1 MKFLRLDK
9 KTGSGA
15 PSISSRYAYLVHT
28 DAVAHFPPVNEKG
41 VRLEGS
47 IELKEDCHMIP
58 VYLTNSSQEFSYDII
73 GDDDEKTYLVKFSG
87 THPGTELEGLEFSKN
102 MIEQPFLVLLPSCKA
117 NEPWKLLGEMTN
129 PLIFTSSHKSAREG
143 SKFNFNFEQ
152 RIGSEF
158 IYFSYGGTIVPPPE
172 GGGTDPEIPDGGFD
186 PSKWAKRNADN
197 VEGANVIL
205 WREALEI
212 YSKTEIDNLIKAQ
225 TVDRILS
232 IGDIT
237 ATSNTAYLA
246 LPPEL
251 KNEVIING
259 DNYSRT
265 VAQQF
270 PFTPVVSD
278 QKILIIEAQPDA
290 DVFHLVEG
298 VEAPEAV
305 EPAYTGLF
313 IARLIVS
320 TTGVIV
326 EDENTNFKRKQESD
340 WRYVNITDASAPIT
354 LALPYDTRGSFY
366 LTKSPGVGIP
376 TIAGIKKTSIAFA
389 GDQYF
394 YGGREGLIFNATGG
408 DVILNAL
415 GVVDNS
421 VFLISNRITPFTLK
435 NNSAV
440 KWKLRESVIELLPSG
455 SDPDLSGYLQKPT
468 TDGIWV
474 VTRTGGV
481 SGYTD
486 ASTLGKN
493 ISNSNL
499 VWTADRTQNLGT
511 KKLSFTNGRFSVPA
525 LELEITAENSVP
537 NKIWTDGIGYYFN
550 NNLGIKKKVAL
561 GSVFT
566 YTPTGN
572 FTLSAIKTALEATG
586 MIFNDA
592 HIIINIGS
600 NNYTCSI
607 DIGASNL
614 NTIITIGK
622 RGNGSISF
630 NSTRTLSSGAD
641 AITIMNGNEG
651 SMAKIDFGTST
662 DFLTIRNL

>member
-28 DAVAHFPPVNEKG
+28 DDVAHFPPVNEKG

-259 DNYSRT
+259 DSYSRT
-265 VAQQF
+265 VPQQF
-270 PFTPVVSD
+270 PYTPVVAD

-290 DVFHLVEG
+290 DVFHIVEG
-298 VEAPEAV
+298 LEAPEAL
-305 EPAYTGLF
+305 EPKYTGLF
-313 IARLIVS
+313 IARLIVT
-320 TTGVIV
+320 TTGVLV
-326 EDENTNFKRKQESD
+326 ETGNSTYKQKQESD
-340 WRYVNITDASAPIT
+340 WRYVNITDASEPIK
-354 LALPYDTRGSFY
+354 LALPFDTRGSFY
-366 LTKSPGVGIP
+366 LTKNVGVGIP
-376 TIAGIKKTSIAFA
+376 TIAGIRKTSIAFA
-389 GDQYF
+389 GDKYF

-408 DVILNAL
+408 DVILNAV

-440 KWKLRESVIELLPSG
+440 KWKLRGSEIELLPSG
-455 SDPDLSGYLQKPT
+455 GGAELPPGTNGQIYVIDNSLPEKIKPSDRLTTVETEIDAEIVNRALADALKLDKPLAPNNVAT
-468 TDGIWV
+468 KVILGDG
-474 VTRTGGV
+474 
-481 SGYTD
+481 
-486 ASTLGKN
+486 STKN
-493 ISNSNL
+493 ISDFSQVEQIEVGTSGNAQESWKGKL
-499 VWTADRTQNLGT
+499 VL
-511 KKLSFTNGRFSVPA
+511 
-525 LELEITAENSVP
+525 ITASCTITIP
-537 NKIWTDGIGYYFN
+537 
-550 NNLGIKKKVAL
+550 
-561 GSVFT
+561 
-566 YTPTGN
+566 
-572 FTLSAIKTALEATG
+572 TAL
-586 MIFNDA
+586 
-592 HIIINIGS
+592 S
-600 NNYTCSI
+600 NNWSCEI
-607 DIGASNL
+607 A
-614 NTIITIGK
+614 
-622 RGNGSISF
+622 
-630 NSTRTLSSGAD
+630 TLAGVTLTW
-641 AITIMNGNEG
+641 AIT
-651 SMAKIDFGTST
+651 SPKTWLFGTPPTFPEKSMCT
-662 DFLTIRNL
+662 VSQRGTTNDIMLFGGYGI